1 MVNLTASLKQKT
13 MKKLPFLVVFTLAFF
28 VSKSQLDNSSAKKV
42 KPFKAYIKTVDNKT
56 IKATLRGVN
65 DSSLVLSRSRGEQW
79 YIHAEN
85 IQSFLLKRK
94 NGVGKGAMIGFN
106 IGGNAPGLAGAVG
119 GITGAVSGAII
130 GGITGALVKKKFI
143 IDGSKETFC
152 DLQSEIL
159 GKVER
164 K

>member
-65 DSSLVLSRSRGEQW
+65 DSSLVLSTSRREQW
-79 YIHAEN
+79 YLPAEN
-85 IQSFLLKRK
+85 IQSFSLKRK
-94 NGVGKGAMIGFN
+94 NGVGRGAMVGFN
-106 IGGNAPGLAGAVG
+106 IAGNGPGIAGAVG
-119 GITGAVSGAII
+119 GISGAVSGAII

-143 IDGSKETFC
+143 IDGNKETFR
-152 DLQSEIL
+152 DLHSEIL
-159 GKVER
+159 SKVAR